1 MGIPALDL
9 RDTLLMSIQSLLHG
23 IDQLSKSVGHAFAW
37 CIVILTLGTSFE
49 VFVRYVLR
57 APTDWAF
64 DMSYILYGALFMM
77 SGAYALSRG
86 AHVRGDM
93 FYRKMPPRVQGGLE
107 LVLYVLFFY
116 PGVIALMYSG
126 WGYAM
131 DSMRINE
138 VSVNSPI
145 GVPIWQLKMIIPAAG
160 ALLALQ
166 GVAEMLRCIVC
177 LRTGAWPQRL
187 HDVEEME
194 TAILHQVQDEKRL
207 GFEASMPAPSS
218 GHRPTTDT
226 SGDGK

>member
-1 MGIPALDL
+1 
-9 RDTLLMSIQSLLHG
+9 MSIQSLLYG

-37 CIVILTLGTSFE
+37 CIVILTLGTSYE
-49 VFVRYVLR
+49 VFVRYVLSD
-57 APTDWAF
+57 PTDWAF

-107 LVLYVLFFY
+107 LVLYILFFY
-116 PGVIALMYSG
+116 PGVIALIYSG

-145 GVPIWQLKMIIPAAG
+145 GVPIWQLKLIIPAAG

-166 GVAEMLRCIVC
+166 GVAEMLRCVIC

-194 TAILHQVQDEKRL
+194 TAILHQVQDEQRL
-207 GFEASMPAPSS
+207 GFEASMPAPST